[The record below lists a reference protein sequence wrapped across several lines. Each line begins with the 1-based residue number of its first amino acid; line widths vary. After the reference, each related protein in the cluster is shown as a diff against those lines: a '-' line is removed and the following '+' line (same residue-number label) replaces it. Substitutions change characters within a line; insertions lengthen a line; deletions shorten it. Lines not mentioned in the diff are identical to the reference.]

1 MKLLLFIRSLA
12 AGGAERV
19 CVTIANEMARR
30 GYDVCIATTISLPV
44 AYEIENSVRLI
55 DVFQGKPLSQN
66 KIKIAWSL
74 FRNIRTITKVETPSV
89 VVSFLSGMNKYVITA
104 LYGSR
109 YPVIACE
116 HTTFN
121 KPSQRHSL
129 SNYIIRWQI
138 NKLAC
143 RVTIL
148 TKYDK
153 QYVGDR
159 LKNLVVMPNPLSF
172 PALSKE
178 TFLQHD
184 DERKNILVCGSLD
197 RHINKGFD
205 DMIANFHQIAYK
217 YPDCDLDIL
226 GGGSEESIE
235 HLKGIIKE
243 HNMEERIHLLG
254 YSKRV
259 DEEMLRHKY
268 FVLCSKTEG
277 LPMALMEAM
286 AMGCACISFNCISGP
301 DEIINDGEDGI
312 LVKDQDFNELN
323 KKLGWLIENDD
334 RRNEMARR
342 AIQNIQRFSLQNI
355 GDRWECLIKEV

>member
-1 MKLLLFIRSLA
+1 MNN
-12 AGGAERV
+12 E
-19 CVTIANEMARR
+19 NEMNEAMPEEITLAEILAVCDHTLLRVDCTSDEMKTLCDQAIK
-30 GYDVCIATTISLPV
+30 YHCASVCIPPCHV
-44 AYEIENSVRLI
+44 AGAKR
-55 DVFQGKPLSQN
+55 
-66 KIKIAWSL
+66 
-74 FRNIRTITKVETPSV
+74 
-89 VVSFLSGMNKYVITA
+89 
-104 LYGSR
+104 
-109 YPVIACE
+109 
-116 HTTFN
+116 
-121 KPSQRHSL
+121 
-129 SNYIIRWQI
+129 
-138 NKLAC
+138 
-143 RVTIL
+143 
-148 TKYDK
+148 
-153 QYVGDR
+153 YVGDR